1 MFIWSFIAHDLLPLG
16 EIGMREFKNE
26 SAVLDALKTNVGD
39 ARGLYHFPGH
49 RAGPNATRQEKS
61 DAMKRAMEKAAS
73 GPSGLLIYHP
83 SREFTFGKL
92 LGIEFATEL
101 LEAILVVFLLTQ
113 TKIESFAG
121 RVGFVFLAGILA
133 AITTNIPYWN
143 WYGFP
148 SNYTAAYMSIEIIGF
163 LCVGLIAA
171 LLLKNRSSAIYDQLS
186 GSFHISVDETSVH
199 ASSLPYHDYE
209 TCSACI
215 DNYFCGRFPGWGTKP
230 RSTARCQ
237 SRSIRF
243 TC

>member
-1 MFIWSFIAHDLLPLG
+1 MTTRAFLAGILGGIAMFIWSFIAHDLLPLG
-16 EIGMREFKNE
+16 EMGMREFKDE
-26 SAVLDALKTNVGD
+26 AAVLDALKTNLGD

-49 RAGPNATRQEKS
+49 WAGPNATRQEKS

-113 TKIESFAG
+113 TRIESFAG

-133 AITTNIPYWN
+133 AITTNVPYWN

-148 SNYTAAYMSIEIIGF
+148 SRYTAAYMSIEIIGF

-171 LLLKNRSSAIYDQLS
+171 LVLRNRSPASA
-186 GSFHISVDETSVH
+186 TS
-199 ASSLPYHDYE
+199 
-209 TCSACI
+209 
-215 DNYFCGRFPGWGTKP
+215 
-230 RSTARCQ
+230 
-237 SRSIRF
+237 
-243 TC
+243 

>member
-1 MFIWSFIAHDLLPLG
+1 MTTRAFLAGILGGIAMFIWSFIAHDLLPLG
-16 EIGMREFKNE
+16 EMGMREFKDE
-26 SAVLDALKTNVGD
+26 AAVLDALKTNLGD

-101 LEAILVVFLLTQ
+101 LEAILVIFLLTQ
-113 TKIESFAG
+113 TSIESFAG

-133 AITTNIPYWN
+133 AITTNIPYRN

-148 SNYTAAYMSIEIIGF
+148 SRYTAAYMSIEIIGF

-171 LLLKNRSSAIYDQLS
+171 LVLRNRSPASA
-186 GSFHISVDETSVH
+186 TS
-199 ASSLPYHDYE
+199 
-209 TCSACI
+209 
-215 DNYFCGRFPGWGTKP
+215 
-230 RSTARCQ
+230 
-237 SRSIRF
+237 
-243 TC
+243 